1 MPTPNP
7 NPNPPTTPARRSVLP
22 AAGAAAGASMI
33 VLLVEL
39 ARSGVLEQSKD
50 LLAPMLGWGPG
61 LFILAGFL
69 WLAHSYAPPL
79 IESQRSTALALQKLA
94 DTVEHNQT
102 SQHDLVL
109 AMQVNSD
116 KLEQVRAIVAELQEE
131 IRPQRHGGTEK

>member
-1 MPTPNP
+1 MTTPTPS
-7 NPNPPTTPARRSVLP
+7 PNPPAPPARRSVLP

-39 ARSGVLEQSKD
+39 GRSGVLAQSKE

-131 IRPQRHGGTEK
+131 IRPLSRTT

>member
-1 MPTPNP
+1 MTTPTPS
-7 NPNPPTTPARRSVLP
+7 PNPPASTARRSVLP
-22 AAGAAAGASMI
+22 AAGAAAGASI
-33 VLLVEL
+33 VVLLIEL

-79 IESQRSTALALQKLA
+79 IESQRATALALQKLA
-94 DTVEHNQT
+94 DTVEHNQA

-116 KLEQVRAIVAELQEE
+116 KLEQVRAIVAELQEDVQNL
-131 IRPQRHGGTEK
+131 RKGVVSG

>member
-1 MPTPNP
+1 MTTPTPSP
-7 NPNPPTTPARRSVLP
+7 NPSTSPARRSVLP
-22 AAGAAAGASMI
+22 AAGAAAGASMV
-33 VLLVEL
+33 VLLIEL
-39 ARSGVLEQSKD
+39 ARSGALEQSKD

-116 KLEQVRAIVAELQEE
+116 KLEQVRAIVAELQE
-131 IRPQRHGGTEK
+131 QMKDSG

>member
-1 MPTPNP
+1 MTTPTPSP
-7 NPNPPTTPARRSVLP
+7 NSSASPGKRSVLP

-39 ARSGVLEQSKD
+39 ARSGALEQSKE

-94 DTVEHNQT
+94 DTVEHNGT

-131 IRPQRHGGTEK
+131 MKTP

>member
-1 MPTPNP
+1 MTTPTPS
-7 NPNPPTTPARRSVLP
+7 PNPPTPPARRSVLP

-33 VLLVEL
+33 VLLFEL

-131 IRPQRHGGTEK
+131 VRKGSE